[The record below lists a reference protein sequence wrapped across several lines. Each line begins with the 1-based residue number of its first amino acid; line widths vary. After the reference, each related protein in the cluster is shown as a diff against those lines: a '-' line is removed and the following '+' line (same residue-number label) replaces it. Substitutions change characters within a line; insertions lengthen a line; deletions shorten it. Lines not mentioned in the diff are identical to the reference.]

1 MPTKGERASDPRDQI
16 KRQLCLRMVTT
27 TAGTHSCR
35 ALGVF
40 SGVTESSSTSL
51 IPQLGNFDETTVQ
64 ENDADNSGANT
75 GAVRRAR
82 DFSKSSSRRN
92 GTCMVVMNK
101 MDMAARTDVE
111 RRGEDECDGMYGGRK
126 VSNLTCHQSPI
137 YHSSLLCKIHKGR
150 HGRLQDRFSFG
161 MGLFREMPAY
171 RHHISWSNF
180 NATVSLPSDN
190 AGAFVTARI
199 GNGGKRSSS
208 NFCFLILLRAMDV
221 G

>member
-1 MPTKGERASDPRDQI
+1 MHGLNQQNGHGGKNRTWRGE
-16 KRQLCLRMVTT
+16 
-27 TAGTHSCR
+27 
-35 ALGVF
+35 
-40 SGVTESSSTSL
+40 
-51 IPQLGNFDETTVQ
+51 
-64 ENDADNSGANT
+64 
-75 GAVRRAR
+75 
-82 DFSKSSSRRN
+82 
-92 GTCMVVMNK
+92 
-101 MDMAARTDVE
+101 
-111 RRGEDECDGMYGGRK
+111 EDECDGTVEGK
-126 VSNLTCHQSPI
+126 SAI
-137 YHSSLLCKIHKGR
+137 SSVNRVLSTTAVLLFKIHRGR
-150 HGRLQDRFSFG
+150 HGRLQDGFSFG